1 MQSKAIPPEKA
12 PLLFLTDKELAAIS
26 GGCSS
31 SSSNSNSSYGPLV
44 PGQDQG
50 F

>member
-1 MQSKAIPPEKA
+1 MQSKEIPPEKA

-31 SSSNSNSSYGPLV
+31 NSGCSSYGPLV
-44 PGQDQG
+44 PGQSYG